1 MFLMVI
7 IRLANALKDSFDMP
21 IERLDIQYE
30 QKHAAYCGYLTL
42 KENDRVIEFKIFT
55 NGEIIRMSGEECDVN
70 V

>member
-1 MFLMVI
+1 MFLMII

-30 QKHAAYCGYLTL
+30 QKYDAYCGYLTL

-55 NGEIIRMSGEECDVN
+55 NG
-70 V
+70 